1 MQWGLWRGPEHI
13 LAQRAAIHSSWDPV
27 MGFPVSA
34 SPLFGGRP
42 GASVVLQLLMSGGVS
57 HFSFIH
63 QELERSM
70 VKRSVPVHT
79 DVQKAQMKRDDHAV
93 NAMVGWL
100 EQVNPF
106 DARRD
111 KNTLVSFSTGFS
123 STPGDQVNADQA
135 EEVGRAMQARMD
147 GKTVLDPLETKHKV
161 KSLANLRSGPKVNG
175 EKLVIDSLKLFN
187 RLIII

>member
-1 MQWGLWRGPEHI
+1 
-13 LAQRAAIHSSWDPV
+13 

-93 NAMVGWL
+93 NAIVGWL
-100 EQVNPF
+100 EQGWNKP
-106 DARRD
+106 
-111 KNTLVSFSTGFS
+111 
-123 STPGDQVNADQA
+123 
-135 EEVGRAMQARMD
+135 E
-147 GKTVLDPLETKHKV
+147 
-161 KSLANLRSGPKVNG
+161 VNG
-175 EKLVIDSLKLFN
+175 EPAPSDHCGL
-187 RLIII
+187 